1 MSKYFIIAGE
11 SSGDFHASHLMKE
24 LKRLDNS
31 VSFYGLGGALMARE
45 GLDSLVDINKMAV
58 MGFWEVL
65 KNLRFLKSVE
75 RLVLDRLQKN
85 RPDAIILID
94 YPGFNL
100 RIAKKIKKINPSIPI
115 FYYISPQ
122 VWAWKEGRIDII
134 KKYIDKMIVIF
145 EFEYLWYKKRGV
157 ETEFVGHPFLD
168 AYNKTERDT
177 ARKKLNLSPGKKCLT
192 LFPGSRKQEVDSHL
206 PYMLQ
211 AIRDPFFK
219 DFEVLLGQANTL
231 DQDIS
236 NSYNLKNIRII
247 KADTKQAL
255 EAADFAWV
263 GSGTS
268 TLEAVLLNVPIV
280 LVYKTSWVSWRLM
293 KRFVQVDFAGMP
305 NIIMNKLIV
314 PELLQENYT
323 VNNLINETKE
333 FFHNASHQ
341 KKLLD
346 GYQKIKSKLG
356 APGASARAAKHVI
369 SNVN

>member
-11 SSGDFHASHLMKE
+11 SSGDFHASYLMKE
-24 LKRLDNS
+24 MKRLDDS
-31 VSFYGLGGALMARE
+31 VSFCGLGGGLMARE
-45 GLDSLVDINKMAV
+45 GLDSLADINRMAV
-58 MGFWEVL
+58 MGFWEVF

-75 RLVLDRLQKN
+75 KEVLDHLEKN
-85 RPDAIILID
+85 APDAIILVD

-145 EFEYLWYKKRGV
+145 EFEHLWYKKRGV
-157 ETEFVGHPFLD
+157 DTEFVGHPFLD
-168 AYNKTERDT
+168 VYSKNDREA
-177 ARKKLNLSPGKKCLT
+177 ARKRLGLSPEKKCLT
-192 LFPGSRKQEVDSHL
+192 LFPGSRKQEIDNHL

-219 DFEVLLGQANTL
+219 DFEILLGQANTL

-236 NSYNLKNIRII
+236 DFYDLKNIRII
-247 KADTKQAL
+247 KADAKQSL

-268 TLEAVLLNVPIV
+268 TLEAVLLNIPIV
-280 LVYKTSWVSWRLM
+280 LVYKTSWASWKLI

-305 NIIMNKLIV
+305 NIIMNDSIV

-323 VNNLINETKE
+323 VSNLINETKE
-333 FFHNASHQ
+333 FFHNPSYQ

-346 GYQKIKSKLG
+346 GYQKVKSKLG
-356 APGASARAAKHVI
+356 KPGASARTAKHVI
-369 SNVN
+369 SNVI